1 MMIYHSVDQLVNGDD
16 QKHCPVYSISGA
28 RWIVDIDIAERVILA
43 ATVSG
48 EGESMPASG
57 DYIKHIRRMHRFVC
71 DLY

>member
-1 MMIYHSVDQLVNGDD
+1 MIR
-16 QKHCPVYSISGA
+16 SIVLCIQPGA

-48 EGESMPASG
+48 DSESMPASG

-71 DLY
+71 DLR

>member
-1 MMIYHSVDQLVNGDD
+1 MIR
-16 QKHCPVYSISGA
+16 SIVLYIQPGA

-48 EGESMPASG
+48 ESESMPVSG

-71 DLY
+71 DLR